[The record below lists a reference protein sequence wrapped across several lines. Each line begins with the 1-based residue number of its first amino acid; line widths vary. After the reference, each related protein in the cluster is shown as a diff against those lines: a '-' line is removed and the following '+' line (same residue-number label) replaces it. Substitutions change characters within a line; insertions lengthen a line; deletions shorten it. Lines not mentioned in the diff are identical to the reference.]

1 MLGWIND
8 TRLFNRG
15 AWCAQRDFETLW
27 GHLTIRHI
35 RRHGLFFLT
44 DRWDQK
50 RTPALH
56 ASLSLLIRR
65 QSLFSAPSSL
75 FLKGESL
82 HLLAFFGVSFF
93 VPDKALCIDY
103 LESAA
108 AYKKKVTT
116 CHLYIA
122 FGLYYGFQLPLWSCV
137 TCWCIRQLPVEKTP
151 LPNPWKIQIKCG
163 VSSEVWCMLIRAAK
177 ENVLTLGILIAEKKK
192 NQPSKPA
199 TPCYIKNGTAHQV
212 FFFHDSEISHSTAF
226 LLEVKKN
233 KKKQFELL
241 KCGVLE
247 QRKRERLDAESRGGN
262 WNSCPHVLGKW
273 LVDSQWC
280 RPANERKWLNN
291 CNHSKGLA
299 LHPTC
304 YFLGHSKGKHTF
316 SLLFWACSSRIFF

>member
-1 MLGWIND
+1 MGHIAPVLFPPVPTHTHTHAHTHTCTHKHTHTHSHKETHRDIHTALQKKADFIKVQLYLTEVSANPWILVSLFLSLFPSLPWVLGWIND

-226 LLEVKKN
+226 LLEVKK
-233 KKKQFELL
+233 KKK
-241 KCGVLE
+241 
-247 QRKRERLDAESRGGN
+247 
-262 WNSCPHVLGKW
+262 NS
-273 LVDSQWC
+273 
-280 RPANERKWLNN
+280 LN
-291 CNHSKGLA
+291 S
-299 LHPTC
+299 
-304 YFLGHSKGKHTF
+304 
-316 SLLFWACSSRIFF
+316 